1 MTPRI
6 ESEVNER
13 AGKLANGVAELLLV
27 KENITNA
34 VVWVVDGAA
43 SRWPLAVRNTQND
56 GFWGTGLDNY
66 RQFQILAK
74 QARLQADYALTAP
87 GRTAQ
92 KQVQKLGE
100 TGRNA
105 SSYGFAFDQSLQ
117 PGYIVDER
125 SRLTVI
131 AVAPNIETSKLVGMA
146 QEAVANVE
154 SGRMPNMLEAG
165 KWLHACYALLQPRL
179 KVISPEASGMAMIA
193 LPSFIRRFSDESD
206 PGPVIVAAQSVGDG
220 VDVAKFSIVGAKA
233 MCVARTGKPS
243 GTLSA
248 GLEKDSNSNIMGGI
262 PATFGRYGDRVVALG
277 GLDMRDDVALLGEI
291 ARGEVGIALGMT
303 LLSQFAR

>member
-1 MTPRI
+1 MTPRN

-13 AGKLANGVAELLLV
+13 AGRLANGVAELLT
-27 KENITNA
+27 ESEGITNA

-43 SRWPLAVRNTQND
+43 SKWPLAVRNTQND

-66 RQFQILAK
+66 RQFQVLAK

-87 GRTAQ
+87 GRSAQ
-92 KQVQKLGE
+92 KQAQKLVD
-100 TGRNA
+100 TARNA
-105 SSYGFAFDQSLQ
+105 TSYSYDFSQSLQ
-117 PGYIVDER
+117 PGYVVDER
-125 SRLTVI
+125 SRLTVV
-131 AVAPNIETSKLVGMA
+131 AVAPQVETSRLVEMT
-146 QEAVANVE
+146 QEAVADVE
-154 SGRMPNMLEAG
+154 GGRMPNMMEAG

-179 KVISPEASGMAMIA
+179 KAISPEASAMAMIA
-193 LPSFIRRFSDESD
+193 LPNFLSKFADAFD
-206 PGPVIVAAQSVGDG
+206 PGPVIVAAQSVGAG

-243 GTLSA
+243 GTLRA

-277 GLDMRDDVALLGEI
+277 GLDMKDDVALLHEL
-291 ARGEVGIALGMT
+291 AASDVGTALGMT
-303 LLSQFAR
+303 LLSEFAR